1 MSKSE
6 VHDYLTDIGRHP
18 VLSREAQLRHCRRI
32 YAWINHEDG
41 KAQAPLA
48 VRRAGE
54 RSMEVMVRTNLRLVV
69 SIAKRY
75 QNRGLDLTDLIQEG
89 NLGLIR
95 GLELY
100 DPARGYA
107 VSTYVYWWIR
117 QGITRALH
125 TYARAIR
132 LPINTHELISRIQRF
147 IGEQTAILGHK
158 PSVAAIA
165 EYVGCSEARV
175 MEVLHTNTAT
185 SCASLDCPVEE
196 GSGSLLE
203 VIRVEGDQGYDPD
216 EWAEQRNREELV
228 SKALAV
234 LTPDELAVIRGYYVQ
249 DKKLQ
254 QIANE
259 MGWTRH
265 KVGAIQRQA
274 LRRLCLYLGGRRSML
289 I

>member
-6 VHDYLTDIGRHP
+6 VHAYLTDIGRHP

-32 YAWINHEDG
+32 YAWINHEAGRAD
-41 KAQAPLA
+41 APLA

-147 IGEQTAILGHK
+147 IGEQTSMTGHR
-158 PSVAAIA
+158 PTVADIA
-165 EYVGCSEARV
+165 EYIGCSEKRV
-175 MEVLHTNTAT
+175 IEVLHTNSYT
-185 SCASLDCPVEE
+185 SCASLDTPIED
-196 GSGSLLE
+196 GSGTLLE
-203 VIRVEGDQGYDPD
+203 VIRTDNDTAYDPD
-216 EWAEQRNREELV
+216 EWTEQLNKAEMV
-228 SKALAV
+228 STAMDV
-234 LTPDELAVIRGYYVQ
+234 LTPEEFRVIRGYYVEEKAMQ
-249 DKKLQ
+249 T
-254 QIANE
+254 IANE
-259 MGWTRH
+259 MGCSRH
-265 KVGAIQRQA
+265 VVGKLQRQA
-274 LRRLCLYLGGRRSML
+274 LRRMGLHLGGRRNVL
-289 I
+289 G